1 MNYNYNKL
9 RGRIVEFYGKQSNFA
24 KSLGLSTVSLN
35 KKLNNRVKF
44 TQDEIYKIIS
54 LRLLPHCSKCRSKQ
68 ADCSSG
74 SDVLRNS
81 DTNSRSAADERV

>member
-44 TQDEIYKIIS
+44 TQDEIYKIIEK
-54 LRLLPHCSKCRSKQ
+54 LNINVIEVYDYFFTLKVDK
-68 ADCSSG
+68 
-74 SDVLRNS
+74 
-81 DTNSRSAADERV
+81 

>member
-44 TQDEIYKIIS
+44 TQDEIYKIIEK
-54 LRLLPHCSKCRSKQ
+54 LNINVVEVYDYFFTLKVDK
-68 ADCSSG
+68 
-74 SDVLRNS
+74 
-81 DTNSRSAADERV
+81 